1 MEKKRNDN
9 EEMEIDL
16 LELLMVMKKHLAA
29 ILLAGIVGLVIMFA
43 YTSFLVTPLYS
54 ASSMMYVM
62 PDNSNSMN
70 SYTLNDM
77 QVGQQLTSDYS
88 SMIKSRSFME
98 DVIKKLNL
106 TIDYQQLLGKVEVTN
121 PTSSRILQVTVNDP
135 NPQTA
140 ADIANEMASVAESK
154 LKEITGM
161 QAIKIYEEAAVP
173 DRPSSPNMK
182 KNCAL
187 GLLAGFVL
195 AMAVIT
201 ILYLLDDTI
210 KTEEDIELRGIRE
223 NSNYKNPKLNCV
235 RTALEGMIK
244 GYSNLRIEL
253 APSRMV
259 MTNSEGVDL
268 QIDQLSGGYKA
279 VLSVIADIAKR
290 LSMANPD
297 SLNPLEEEA
306 VILID
311 ELDLHL
317 HPKWQKEIVADLKRT
332 FPNSQFI
339 VSTHSPFIVQSLDA
353 DELFDIK
360 TMQYAEEGNYRG
372 RIFV

>member
-1 MEKKRNDN
+1 MEKKKNDN

-70 SYTLNDM
+70 SSTLSDM

-106 TIDYQQLLGKVEVTN
+106 TIDYQQLLEKVEVTN
-121 PTSSRILQVTVNDP
+121 PTSSCILQVTVNDP

-173 DRPSSPNMK
+173 DRPSSPSLK

-187 GLLAGFVL
+187 GLLAGLVL
-195 AMAVIT
+195 AMAVVT

-210 KTEEDIELRGIRE
+210 KTEDDIEKYL
-223 NSNYKNPKLNCV
+223 
-235 RTALEGMIK
+235 GMTT
-244 GYSNLRIEL
+244 L
-253 APSRMV
+253 
-259 MTNSEGVDL
+259 
-268 QIDQLSGGYKA
+268 A
-279 VLSVIADIAKR
+279 VLPYNGRKQQRQAQKHKKQRAKQER
-290 LSMANPD
+290 QTSR
-297 SLNPLEEEA
+297 
-306 VILID
+306 
-311 ELDLHL
+311 
-317 HPKWQKEIVADLKRT
+317 KRKEIET
-332 FPNSQFI
+332 
-339 VSTHSPFIVQSLDA
+339 
-353 DELFDIK
+353 DEF
-360 TMQYAEEGNYRG
+360 N
-372 RIFV
+372 

>member
-16 LELLMVMKKHLAA
+16 LELLMVMKKHLSA

-70 SYTLNDM
+70 SSTLSDM

-88 SMIKSRSFME
+88 NMIKSRSFME

-106 TIDYQQLLGKVEVTN
+106 TIDYQQLLEKVEVTN

-173 DRPSSPNMK
+173 DRPSSPSLK

-187 GLLAGFVL
+187 GLLAGIVL

-210 KTEEDIELRGIRE
+210 KTEDDIEKYL
-223 NSNYKNPKLNCV
+223 
-235 RTALEGMIK
+235 GMTT
-244 GYSNLRIEL
+244 L
-253 APSRMV
+253 AVPYNGRKQQRQAQKHKKQRAKQEKQTSR
-259 MTNSEGVDL
+259 
-268 QIDQLSGGYKA
+268 
-279 VLSVIADIAKR
+279 KR
-290 LSMANPD
+290 
-297 SLNPLEEEA
+297 
-306 VILID
+306 
-311 ELDLHL
+311 
-317 HPKWQKEIVADLKRT
+317 KEIET
-332 FPNSQFI
+332 
-339 VSTHSPFIVQSLDA
+339 
-353 DELFDIK
+353 DEF
-360 TMQYAEEGNYRG
+360 N
-372 RIFV
+372 

>member
-29 ILLAGIVGLVIMFA
+29 ILMAGIVGLVIMFA

-70 SYTLNDM
+70 SSTLSDM

-106 TIDYQQLLGKVEVTN
+106 TIDYQQLLEKVEVTN

-173 DRPSSPNMK
+173 DRPSSPSLK

-187 GLLAGFVL
+187 GLLAGLVL
-195 AMAVIT
+195 AMVVIT

-210 KTEEDIELRGIRE
+210 KTEDDIEKYL
-223 NSNYKNPKLNCV
+223 
-235 RTALEGMIK
+235 GMTT
-244 GYSNLRIEL
+244 L
-253 APSRMV
+253 
-259 MTNSEGVDL
+259 
-268 QIDQLSGGYKA
+268 A
-279 VLSVIADIAKR
+279 VLPYNGRKQQRQAKKHKKQR
-290 LSMANPD
+290 AKQERQTSR
-297 SLNPLEEEA
+297 
-306 VILID
+306 
-311 ELDLHL
+311 
-317 HPKWQKEIVADLKRT
+317 KRKEIET
-332 FPNSQFI
+332 
-339 VSTHSPFIVQSLDA
+339 
-353 DELFDIK
+353 DEF
-360 TMQYAEEGNYRG
+360 N
-372 RIFV
+372 

>member
-70 SYTLNDM
+70 SSTLSDM

-135 NPQTA
+135 NPQIA
-140 ADIANEMASVAESK
+140 ADIANEVASVAESK

-173 DRPSSPNMK
+173 EEPSSPSLK

-187 GLLAGFVL
+187 GLLAGIVL

-201 ILYLLDDTI
+201 VLYLMDDTI
-210 KTEEDIELRGIRE
+210 KTEDDIEKYL
-223 NSNYKNPKLNCV
+223 
-235 RTALEGMIK
+235 GMTT
-244 GYSNLRIEL
+244 L
-253 APSRMV
+253 
-259 MTNSEGVDL
+259 
-268 QIDQLSGGYKA
+268 A
-279 VLSVIADIAKR
+279 VLPYNGKKQQRQAKKQKKQR
-290 LSMANPD
+290 AKQRKQTSR
-297 SLNPLEEEA
+297 
-306 VILID
+306 
-311 ELDLHL
+311 
-317 HPKWQKEIVADLKRT
+317 KRKEIET
-332 FPNSQFI
+332 
-339 VSTHSPFIVQSLDA
+339 
-353 DELFDIK
+353 DEF
-360 TMQYAEEGNYRG
+360 N
-372 RIFV
+372 

>member
-16 LELLMVMKKHLAA
+16 LELLMVMKKHLSA

-62 PDNSNSMN
+62 PDNSNSN
-70 SYTLNDM
+70 SSTLSDM

-88 SMIKSRSFME
+88 SMIESRSFME

-106 TIDYQQLLGKVEVTN
+106 TIDYQQLLEKVEVTN

-140 ADIANEMASVAESK
+140 ADIANEVASVAESK

-173 DRPSSPNMK
+173 EKPSSPSLK

-187 GLLAGFVL
+187 GLLAGIVL

-201 ILYLLDDTI
+201 VLYLMDDTI
-210 KTEEDIELRGIRE
+210 KTEDDIEKYL
-223 NSNYKNPKLNCV
+223 
-235 RTALEGMIK
+235 GMTT
-244 GYSNLRIEL
+244 L
-253 APSRMV
+253 
-259 MTNSEGVDL
+259 
-268 QIDQLSGGYKA
+268 A
-279 VLSVIADIAKR
+279 VLPYNGKKQQRQAKKQR
-290 LSMANPD
+290 AKQGKQTSR
-297 SLNPLEEEA
+297 
-306 VILID
+306 
-311 ELDLHL
+311 
-317 HPKWQKEIVADLKRT
+317 KRKEIET
-332 FPNSQFI
+332 
-339 VSTHSPFIVQSLDA
+339 
-353 DELFDIK
+353 DEF
-360 TMQYAEEGNYRG
+360 N
-372 RIFV
+372 

>member
-43 YTSFLVTPLYS
+43 CTTILMTPLYS

-62 PDNSNSMN
+62 PDNSNS
-70 SYTLNDM
+70 STLSDM

-88 SMIKSRSFME
+88 SMIESRSFME

-106 TIDYQQLLGKVEVTN
+106 TIDYQQLLEKVEVTN

-140 ADIANEMASVAESK
+140 ADIANEVASVAESK

-173 DRPSSPNMK
+173 EKPSSPSLK

-187 GLLAGFVL
+187 GLLAGIVL

-201 ILYLLDDTI
+201 VLYLMDDTI
-210 KTEEDIELRGIRE
+210 KTEDDIEKYL
-223 NSNYKNPKLNCV
+223 
-235 RTALEGMIK
+235 GMTT
-244 GYSNLRIEL
+244 L
-253 APSRMV
+253 
-259 MTNSEGVDL
+259 
-268 QIDQLSGGYKA
+268 A
-279 VLSVIADIAKR
+279 VLPYNGKKQQRQAKKQKKQR
-290 LSMANPD
+290 AKQGKQTSRKRKGI
-297 SLNPLEEEA
+297 ET
-306 VILID
+306 D
-311 ELDLHL
+311 E
-317 HPKWQKEIVADLKRT
+317 
-332 FPNSQFI
+332 FN
-339 VSTHSPFIVQSLDA
+339 
-353 DELFDIK
+353 
-360 TMQYAEEGNYRG
+360 
-372 RIFV
+372 

>member
-43 YTSFLVTPLYS
+43 CTTILMTPLYS

-62 PDNSNSMN
+62 PDNSNSN
-70 SYTLNDM
+70 SSTLSDM

-88 SMIKSRSFME
+88 NMIESRSFME

-106 TIDYQQLLGKVEVTN
+106 TIDYQQLLEKVEVTN

-140 ADIANEMASVAESK
+140 ADIANEVASVAESK

-173 DRPSSPNMK
+173 EKPSSPSL

-187 GLLAGFVL
+187 GLLAGIVL

-201 ILYLLDDTI
+201 VLYLMDDTI
-210 KTEEDIELRGIRE
+210 KTEDDIEKYL
-223 NSNYKNPKLNCV
+223 
-235 RTALEGMIK
+235 GMTT
-244 GYSNLRIEL
+244 L
-253 APSRMV
+253 
-259 MTNSEGVDL
+259 
-268 QIDQLSGGYKA
+268 A
-279 VLSVIADIAKR
+279 VLPYNGKKQQRQAKKQKKQR
-290 LSMANPD
+290 AKQGKQTSR
-297 SLNPLEEEA
+297 
-306 VILID
+306 
-311 ELDLHL
+311 
-317 HPKWQKEIVADLKRT
+317 KRKEIET
-332 FPNSQFI
+332 
-339 VSTHSPFIVQSLDA
+339 
-353 DELFDIK
+353 DEF
-360 TMQYAEEGNYRG
+360 N
-372 RIFV
+372 

>member
-16 LELLMVMKKHLAA
+16 LELLMVMKKHLSA

-70 SYTLNDM
+70 SSTLSDM

-173 DRPSSPNMK
+173 DRPSSPSLK

-187 GLLAGFVL
+187 GLLAGLVL
-195 AMAVIT
+195 AMAVVT
-201 ILYLLDDTI
+201 ILYLMDDTI
-210 KTEEDIELRGIRE
+210 KTEDDIEKYL
-223 NSNYKNPKLNCV
+223 
-235 RTALEGMIK
+235 GMTT
-244 GYSNLRIEL
+244 L
-253 APSRMV
+253 
-259 MTNSEGVDL
+259 
-268 QIDQLSGGYKA
+268 A
-279 VLSVIADIAKR
+279 VLPYNGRKQQRQAQKHKKQRAKQER
-290 LSMANPD
+290 QTSR
-297 SLNPLEEEA
+297 
-306 VILID
+306 
-311 ELDLHL
+311 
-317 HPKWQKEIVADLKRT
+317 KRKEIET
-332 FPNSQFI
+332 
-339 VSTHSPFIVQSLDA
+339 
-353 DELFDIK
+353 DEF
-360 TMQYAEEGNYRG
+360 N
-372 RIFV
+372 

>member
-29 ILLAGIVGLVIMFA
+29 ILLAGIVGLVLMFA

-70 SYTLNDM
+70 SSTLSDM

-106 TIDYQQLLGKVEVTN
+106 TIDYQQLLEKVEVTN

-140 ADIANEMASVAESK
+140 ADIANEVASVAESK

-173 DRPSSPNMK
+173 DRPSSPSLK

-187 GLLAGFVL
+187 GLLAGIVL

-210 KTEEDIELRGIRE
+210 KTEDDIEKYL
-223 NSNYKNPKLNCV
+223 
-235 RTALEGMIK
+235 GMTT
-244 GYSNLRIEL
+244 L
-253 APSRMV
+253 
-259 MTNSEGVDL
+259 
-268 QIDQLSGGYKA
+268 A
-279 VLSVIADIAKR
+279 VLPYNGRKQQRQAQKHKKQRAKQ
-290 LSMANPD
+290 
-297 SLNPLEEEA
+297 E
-306 VILID
+306 
-311 ELDLHL
+311 
-317 HPKWQKEIVADLKRT
+317 K
-332 FPNSQFI
+332 
-339 VSTHSPFIVQSLDA
+339 
-353 DELFDIK
+353 
-360 TMQYAEEGNYRG
+360 
-372 RIFV
+372 

>member
-1 MEKKRNDN
+1 MEKKKNDN

-70 SYTLNDM
+70 SSTLSDM

-106 TIDYQQLLGKVEVTN
+106 TIDYQQLLEKVEVTN

-173 DRPSSPNMK
+173 DRPSSPSLK

-187 GLLAGFVL
+187 GLLAGLVL
-195 AMAVIT
+195 AMAVVT

-210 KTEEDIELRGIRE
+210 KTEDDIEKYL
-223 NSNYKNPKLNCV
+223 
-235 RTALEGMIK
+235 GMTT
-244 GYSNLRIEL
+244 L
-253 APSRMV
+253 
-259 MTNSEGVDL
+259 
-268 QIDQLSGGYKA
+268 A
-279 VLSVIADIAKR
+279 VLPYNGRKQQRQAQKHKKQRAKQER
-290 LSMANPD
+290 QTSR
-297 SLNPLEEEA
+297 
-306 VILID
+306 
-311 ELDLHL
+311 
-317 HPKWQKEIVADLKRT
+317 KRKEIET
-332 FPNSQFI
+332 
-339 VSTHSPFIVQSLDA
+339 
-353 DELFDIK
+353 DEF
-360 TMQYAEEGNYRG
+360 N
-372 RIFV
+372 

>member
-16 LELLMVMKKHLAA
+16 LELLMVMKKHLSA

-70 SYTLNDM
+70 SSTLSDM
-77 QVGQQLTSDYS
+77 QVGQQLTSDYF

-173 DRPSSPNMK
+173 DRPSSPSLK

-187 GLLAGFVL
+187 GLLAGLVL
-195 AMAVIT
+195 AMAVVT

-210 KTEEDIELRGIRE
+210 KTEDDIEKYL
-223 NSNYKNPKLNCV
+223 
-235 RTALEGMIK
+235 GMTT
-244 GYSNLRIEL
+244 L
-253 APSRMV
+253 
-259 MTNSEGVDL
+259 
-268 QIDQLSGGYKA
+268 A
-279 VLSVIADIAKR
+279 VLPYNGRKQQRQAQKHKKQRAKQER
-290 LSMANPD
+290 QTSR
-297 SLNPLEEEA
+297 
-306 VILID
+306 
-311 ELDLHL
+311 
-317 HPKWQKEIVADLKRT
+317 KRKEIET
-332 FPNSQFI
+332 
-339 VSTHSPFIVQSLDA
+339 
-353 DELFDIK
+353 DEF
-360 TMQYAEEGNYRG
+360 N
-372 RIFV
+372 

>member
-16 LELLMVMKKHLAA
+16 LELLMVMKKHLSA

-106 TIDYQQLLGKVEVTN
+106 TIDYQQLLEKVEVTN

-210 KTEEDIELRGIRE
+210 KTEDDIEKYL
-223 NSNYKNPKLNCV
+223 
-235 RTALEGMIK
+235 GMTT
-244 GYSNLRIEL
+244 L
-253 APSRMV
+253 
-259 MTNSEGVDL
+259 
-268 QIDQLSGGYKA
+268 A
-279 VLSVIADIAKR
+279 VLPYNGRKQQRQAQKHKKQRAKQEKQTSR
-290 LSMANPD
+290 
-297 SLNPLEEEA
+297 
-306 VILID
+306 
-311 ELDLHL
+311 
-317 HPKWQKEIVADLKRT
+317 KRKEIET
-332 FPNSQFI
+332 
-339 VSTHSPFIVQSLDA
+339 
-353 DELFDIK
+353 DEF
-360 TMQYAEEGNYRG
+360 N
-372 RIFV
+372 

>member
-62 PDNSNSMN
+62 PDNSNSN
-70 SYTLNDM
+70 SSTLSDM

-88 SMIKSRSFME
+88 SMIESRSFME

-106 TIDYQQLLGKVEVTN
+106 TIDYQQLLEKVEVTN

-140 ADIANEMASVAESK
+140 ADIANEVASVAESK

-173 DRPSSPNMK
+173 DRPSSPSLK

-187 GLLAGFVL
+187 GLLAGLVL

-210 KTEEDIELRGIRE
+210 KTEDDIEKYL
-223 NSNYKNPKLNCV
+223 
-235 RTALEGMIK
+235 GMTT
-244 GYSNLRIEL
+244 L
-253 APSRMV
+253 
-259 MTNSEGVDL
+259 
-268 QIDQLSGGYKA
+268 A
-279 VLSVIADIAKR
+279 VLPYNGRKQQRQAQKHKKQRAKQER
-290 LSMANPD
+290 QTSR
-297 SLNPLEEEA
+297 
-306 VILID
+306 
-311 ELDLHL
+311 
-317 HPKWQKEIVADLKRT
+317 KRKEIET
-332 FPNSQFI
+332 
-339 VSTHSPFIVQSLDA
+339 
-353 DELFDIK
+353 DEF
-360 TMQYAEEGNYRG
+360 N
-372 RIFV
+372 

>member
-16 LELLMVMKKHLAA
+16 LELLMVMKKHLSA

-210 KTEEDIELRGIRE
+210 KTEDDIEKYL
-223 NSNYKNPKLNCV
+223 
-235 RTALEGMIK
+235 GMTT
-244 GYSNLRIEL
+244 L
-253 APSRMV
+253 
-259 MTNSEGVDL
+259 
-268 QIDQLSGGYKA
+268 A
-279 VLSVIADIAKR
+279 VLPYNGKKQQRQAQKHKKQRAKQEKQTSR
-290 LSMANPD
+290 
-297 SLNPLEEEA
+297 
-306 VILID
+306 
-311 ELDLHL
+311 
-317 HPKWQKEIVADLKRT
+317 KRKEIET
-332 FPNSQFI
+332 
-339 VSTHSPFIVQSLDA
+339 
-353 DELFDIK
+353 DEF
-360 TMQYAEEGNYRG
+360 N
-372 RIFV
+372 

>member
-16 LELLMVMKKHLAA
+16 LELLMVMKKHLSA

-187 GLLAGFVL
+187 GLLAGIVL
-195 AMAVIT
+195 TMAVIT

-210 KTEEDIELRGIRE
+210 KTEDDIEKYL
-223 NSNYKNPKLNCV
+223 
-235 RTALEGMIK
+235 GMTT
-244 GYSNLRIEL
+244 L
-253 APSRMV
+253 
-259 MTNSEGVDL
+259 
-268 QIDQLSGGYKA
+268 A
-279 VLSVIADIAKR
+279 VLPYNGRKQQRQAQKHKKQRAKQEKQTSR
-290 LSMANPD
+290 
-297 SLNPLEEEA
+297 
-306 VILID
+306 
-311 ELDLHL
+311 
-317 HPKWQKEIVADLKRT
+317 KRKEIET
-332 FPNSQFI
+332 
-339 VSTHSPFIVQSLDA
+339 
-353 DELFDIK
+353 DEF
-360 TMQYAEEGNYRG
+360 N
-372 RIFV
+372 

>member
-1 MEKKRNDN
+1 
-9 EEMEIDL
+9 MEIDL
-16 LELLMVMKKHLAA
+16 LELLMVMKKHLSA

-70 SYTLNDM
+70 SSTLSDM

-173 DRPSSPNMK
+173 DRPSSPSLK

-187 GLLAGFVL
+187 GLLAGLVL
-195 AMAVIT
+195 AMAVVT
-201 ILYLLDDTI
+201 SLYLLDDTI
-210 KTEEDIELRGIRE
+210 KTEDDIEKYL
-223 NSNYKNPKLNCV
+223 
-235 RTALEGMIK
+235 GMTT
-244 GYSNLRIEL
+244 L
-253 APSRMV
+253 
-259 MTNSEGVDL
+259 
-268 QIDQLSGGYKA
+268 A
-279 VLSVIADIAKR
+279 VLPYNGRKQQRQAQKHKKQRAKQER
-290 LSMANPD
+290 QTSR
-297 SLNPLEEEA
+297 
-306 VILID
+306 
-311 ELDLHL
+311 
-317 HPKWQKEIVADLKRT
+317 KRKEIET
-332 FPNSQFI
+332 
-339 VSTHSPFIVQSLDA
+339 
-353 DELFDIK
+353 DEF
-360 TMQYAEEGNYRG
+360 N
-372 RIFV
+372 

>member
-70 SYTLNDM
+70 SSTLSDM

-106 TIDYQQLLGKVEVTN
+106 TIDYQKLLEKVEVTN
-121 PTSSRILQVTVNDP
+121 PTSSRILQVIVNDP

-140 ADIANEMASVAESK
+140 ADIANEVASVAESK

-173 DRPSSPNMK
+173 DRPSSPSLK

-187 GLLAGFVL
+187 GLLAGIVL

-201 ILYLLDDTI
+201 VLYLLDDTI
-210 KTEEDIELRGIRE
+210 KTEDDIEKYL
-223 NSNYKNPKLNCV
+223 
-235 RTALEGMIK
+235 GMTT
-244 GYSNLRIEL
+244 L
-253 APSRMV
+253 
-259 MTNSEGVDL
+259 
-268 QIDQLSGGYKA
+268 A
-279 VLSVIADIAKR
+279 VLPYNGRKQQRQAQKHKKQRAKQER
-290 LSMANPD
+290 QTSR
-297 SLNPLEEEA
+297 
-306 VILID
+306 
-311 ELDLHL
+311 
-317 HPKWQKEIVADLKRT
+317 KRKEIET
-332 FPNSQFI
+332 
-339 VSTHSPFIVQSLDA
+339 
-353 DELFDIK
+353 DEF
-360 TMQYAEEGNYRG
+360 N
-372 RIFV
+372 

>member
-43 YTSFLVTPLYS
+43 WTTILMTPLYS

-62 PDNSNSMN
+62 PDNSNSN
-70 SYTLNDM
+70 SSTLSDM

-88 SMIKSRSFME
+88 SMIESRSFME

-106 TIDYQQLLGKVEVTN
+106 TIDYQQLLEKVEVTN

-140 ADIANEMASVAESK
+140 ADIANEVASVAESK

-173 DRPSSPNMK
+173 EKPSSPSLK

-187 GLLAGFVL
+187 GLLAGIVL

-201 ILYLLDDTI
+201 VLYLMDDTI
-210 KTEEDIELRGIRE
+210 KTEDDIEKYL
-223 NSNYKNPKLNCV
+223 
-235 RTALEGMIK
+235 GMTT
-244 GYSNLRIEL
+244 L
-253 APSRMV
+253 
-259 MTNSEGVDL
+259 
-268 QIDQLSGGYKA
+268 A
-279 VLSVIADIAKR
+279 VLPYNGKKQQRQAKKQKKQR
-290 LSMANPD
+290 AKQGKQTSR
-297 SLNPLEEEA
+297 
-306 VILID
+306 
-311 ELDLHL
+311 
-317 HPKWQKEIVADLKRT
+317 KRKEIET
-332 FPNSQFI
+332 
-339 VSTHSPFIVQSLDA
+339 
-353 DELFDIK
+353 DEF
-360 TMQYAEEGNYRG
+360 N
-372 RIFV
+372 

>member
-62 PDNSNSMN
+62 PDNNTNNSLT
-70 SYTLNDM
+70 SSDM

-98 DVIKKLNL
+98 TVIKKLNL
-106 TIDYQQLLGKVEVTN
+106 TIDYQQLLEKVEVTN

-140 ADIANEMASVAESK
+140 ADIANEVASVAESK

-173 DRPSSPNMK
+173 DRPSSPSLK

-187 GLLAGFVL
+187 GLLAGLVL

-201 ILYLLDDTI
+201 VLYLLDDTI
-210 KTEEDIELRGIRE
+210 KTEDDIEKYL
-223 NSNYKNPKLNCV
+223 
-235 RTALEGMIK
+235 GMTT
-244 GYSNLRIEL
+244 L
-253 APSRMV
+253 
-259 MTNSEGVDL
+259 
-268 QIDQLSGGYKA
+268 A
-279 VLSVIADIAKR
+279 VLPYNGRKQQRQAQKHKKQRAKQER
-290 LSMANPD
+290 QTSR
-297 SLNPLEEEA
+297 
-306 VILID
+306 
-311 ELDLHL
+311 
-317 HPKWQKEIVADLKRT
+317 KRKEIET
-332 FPNSQFI
+332 
-339 VSTHSPFIVQSLDA
+339 
-353 DELFDIK
+353 DEF
-360 TMQYAEEGNYRG
+360 N
-372 RIFV
+372 

>member
-43 YTSFLVTPLYS
+43 YTSLLVTPFYI

-62 PDNSNSMN
+62 PDNTNSNS
-70 SYTLNDM
+70 STLSDM

-88 SMIKSRSFME
+88 SMIESRSFME

-106 TIDYQQLLGKVEVTN
+106 TIDYQKLLEKVEVTN

-140 ADIANEMASVAESK
+140 ADIANEVASVTESK

-173 DRPSSPNMK
+173 ENPSSPSLK

-187 GLLAGFVL
+187 GLLAGIVL

-201 ILYLLDDTI
+201 VLYLMDDTI
-210 KTEEDIELRGIRE
+210 KTEDDIEKYL
-223 NSNYKNPKLNCV
+223 
-235 RTALEGMIK
+235 GMTT
-244 GYSNLRIEL
+244 L
-253 APSRMV
+253 
-259 MTNSEGVDL
+259 
-268 QIDQLSGGYKA
+268 A
-279 VLSVIADIAKR
+279 VLPYNGKKQQRQAKKQKKQR
-290 LSMANPD
+290 AKQGKQTSR
-297 SLNPLEEEA
+297 
-306 VILID
+306 
-311 ELDLHL
+311 
-317 HPKWQKEIVADLKRT
+317 KRKEIET
-332 FPNSQFI
+332 
-339 VSTHSPFIVQSLDA
+339 
-353 DELFDIK
+353 DEF
-360 TMQYAEEGNYRG
+360 N
-372 RIFV
+372 

>member
-16 LELLMVMKKHLAA
+16 LELLMVMKKHLSA
-29 ILLAGIVGLVIMFA
+29 ILMAGIVGLVIMFA

-62 PDNSNSMN
+62 PDNSNNMN
-70 SYTLNDM
+70 SSTLSDM

-106 TIDYQQLLGKVEVTN
+106 TIDYQQLLEKVEVTN

-140 ADIANEMASVAESK
+140 ADIANEVASVAESK

-173 DRPSSPNMK
+173 EKPSSPSLK

-187 GLLAGFVL
+187 GLLAGIVL

-201 ILYLLDDTI
+201 VLYLMDDTI
-210 KTEEDIELRGIRE
+210 KTEDDIEKYL
-223 NSNYKNPKLNCV
+223 
-235 RTALEGMIK
+235 GMTT
-244 GYSNLRIEL
+244 L
-253 APSRMV
+253 
-259 MTNSEGVDL
+259 
-268 QIDQLSGGYKA
+268 A
-279 VLSVIADIAKR
+279 VLPYNGKKQQRQAKKHKKQR
-290 LSMANPD
+290 AKQERQTSR
-297 SLNPLEEEA
+297 
-306 VILID
+306 
-311 ELDLHL
+311 
-317 HPKWQKEIVADLKRT
+317 KRKEIET
-332 FPNSQFI
+332 
-339 VSTHSPFIVQSLDA
+339 
-353 DELFDIK
+353 DEF
-360 TMQYAEEGNYRG
+360 N
-372 RIFV
+372 

>member
-16 LELLMVMKKHLAA
+16 LELLMVMKKHLSA

-62 PDNSNSMN
+62 PDNSISMN
-70 SYTLNDM
+70 SSTLSDM

-88 SMIKSRSFME
+88 NMIKNRSFME

-106 TIDYQQLLGKVEVTN
+106 TIDYQQLLEKVEVTN

-173 DRPSSPNMK
+173 DRPSSPSLK

-187 GLLAGFVL
+187 GLLAGIVL

-210 KTEEDIELRGIRE
+210 KTEDDIEKYL
-223 NSNYKNPKLNCV
+223 
-235 RTALEGMIK
+235 GMTT
-244 GYSNLRIEL
+244 L
-253 APSRMV
+253 
-259 MTNSEGVDL
+259 
-268 QIDQLSGGYKA
+268 A
-279 VLSVIADIAKR
+279 VLPYNGRKQQRQAQKHKKQRAKQEKQTSR
-290 LSMANPD
+290 
-297 SLNPLEEEA
+297 
-306 VILID
+306 
-311 ELDLHL
+311 
-317 HPKWQKEIVADLKRT
+317 KRKEIET
-332 FPNSQFI
+332 
-339 VSTHSPFIVQSLDA
+339 
-353 DELFDIK
+353 DEF
-360 TMQYAEEGNYRG
+360 N
-372 RIFV
+372 

>member
-16 LELLMVMKKHLAA
+16 LELLMVMKKHLSA

-43 YTSFLVTPLYS
+43 YTSFLVIPLYS

-70 SYTLNDM
+70 SSTLSDM

-106 TIDYQQLLGKVEVTN
+106 TIDYQQLLEKVEVTN

-173 DRPSSPNMK
+173 EKPSSPSLE

-187 GLLAGFVL
+187 GLLAGIVL
-195 AMAVIT
+195 AMTVIT
-201 ILYLLDDTI
+201 VLYLMDDTI
-210 KTEEDIELRGIRE
+210 KTEDDIEKYLGITT
-223 NSNYKNPKLNCV
+223 L
-235 RTALEGMIK
+235 
-244 GYSNLRIEL
+244 
-253 APSRMV
+253 
-259 MTNSEGVDL
+259 
-268 QIDQLSGGYKA
+268 A
-279 VLSVIADIAKR
+279 VLPYNGKKQQRQAKKQKKQR
-290 LSMANPD
+290 AKQGKQTSR
-297 SLNPLEEEA
+297 
-306 VILID
+306 
-311 ELDLHL
+311 
-317 HPKWQKEIVADLKRT
+317 KRKEIET
-332 FPNSQFI
+332 
-339 VSTHSPFIVQSLDA
+339 
-353 DELFDIK
+353 DEF
-360 TMQYAEEGNYRG
+360 N
-372 RIFV
+372 

>member
-16 LELLMVMKKHLAA
+16 LELLMVMKKHLSA

-70 SYTLNDM
+70 SSTLSDM

-106 TIDYQQLLGKVEVTN
+106 TIDYQQLLEKVEVTN

-173 DRPSSPNMK
+173 DRPSSPSLK

-187 GLLAGFVL
+187 GLLAGLVL
-195 AMAVIT
+195 AMAVVT

-210 KTEEDIELRGIRE
+210 KTEDDIEKYL
-223 NSNYKNPKLNCV
+223 
-235 RTALEGMIK
+235 GMTT
-244 GYSNLRIEL
+244 L
-253 APSRMV
+253 
-259 MTNSEGVDL
+259 
-268 QIDQLSGGYKA
+268 A
-279 VLSVIADIAKR
+279 VLPYNGRKQQRQAQKHKKQRAKQER
-290 LSMANPD
+290 QTSR
-297 SLNPLEEEA
+297 
-306 VILID
+306 
-311 ELDLHL
+311 
-317 HPKWQKEIVADLKRT
+317 KRKEIET
-332 FPNSQFI
+332 
-339 VSTHSPFIVQSLDA
+339 
-353 DELFDIK
+353 DEF
-360 TMQYAEEGNYRG
+360 N
-372 RIFV
+372 

>member
-16 LELLMVMKKHLAA
+16 LELLMVMKKHLSA

-62 PDNSNSMN
+62 PDNSNSN
-70 SYTLNDM
+70 SSTLSDM

-88 SMIKSRSFME
+88 SMIESRSFME

-106 TIDYQQLLGKVEVTN
+106 TIDYQKLLEKVEVTN

-140 ADIANEMASVAESK
+140 ADIANEVASVAESK

-173 DRPSSPNMK
+173 DRPSSPSLK

-187 GLLAGFVL
+187 GLLAGIVL

-201 ILYLLDDTI
+201 VLYLMDDTI
-210 KTEEDIELRGIRE
+210 KTEDDIEKYL
-223 NSNYKNPKLNCV
+223 
-235 RTALEGMIK
+235 GMTT
-244 GYSNLRIEL
+244 L
-253 APSRMV
+253 
-259 MTNSEGVDL
+259 
-268 QIDQLSGGYKA
+268 A
-279 VLSVIADIAKR
+279 VLPYNGKKQQRQAKKQKKQR
-290 LSMANPD
+290 AKQGKQTSR
-297 SLNPLEEEA
+297 
-306 VILID
+306 
-311 ELDLHL
+311 
-317 HPKWQKEIVADLKRT
+317 KRKEIET
-332 FPNSQFI
+332 
-339 VSTHSPFIVQSLDA
+339 
-353 DELFDIK
+353 DEF
-360 TMQYAEEGNYRG
+360 N
-372 RIFV
+372 

>member
-16 LELLMVMKKHLAA
+16 LELLMVMKKHLSA

-70 SYTLNDM
+70 SSTLSDM

-88 SMIKSRSFME
+88 NMIKSRSFME

-106 TIDYQQLLGKVEVTN
+106 TIDYQQLLEKVEVTN

-173 DRPSSPNMK
+173 DRPSSPSLK

-187 GLLAGFVL
+187 GLLAGIVL

-210 KTEEDIELRGIRE
+210 KTEDDIEKYL
-223 NSNYKNPKLNCV
+223 
-235 RTALEGMIK
+235 GMTT
-244 GYSNLRIEL
+244 L
-253 APSRMV
+253 
-259 MTNSEGVDL
+259 
-268 QIDQLSGGYKA
+268 A
-279 VLSVIADIAKR
+279 VLPYNGRKQQRQAQKHKKQRAKQEKQTSR
-290 LSMANPD
+290 
-297 SLNPLEEEA
+297 
-306 VILID
+306 
-311 ELDLHL
+311 
-317 HPKWQKEIVADLKRT
+317 KRKEIET
-332 FPNSQFI
+332 
-339 VSTHSPFIVQSLDA
+339 
-353 DELFDIK
+353 DEF
-360 TMQYAEEGNYRG
+360 N
-372 RIFV
+372 

>member
-29 ILLAGIVGLVIMFA
+29 ILFAGIVGLVLMFA

-70 SYTLNDM
+70 SSTLSDM

-106 TIDYQQLLGKVEVTN
+106 NIDYQKLLEKVEVTN

-173 DRPSSPNMK
+173 DRPSSPSLK

-187 GLLAGFVL
+187 GLLAGIVL

-210 KTEEDIELRGIRE
+210 KTEDDIEKYL
-223 NSNYKNPKLNCV
+223 
-235 RTALEGMIK
+235 GMTT
-244 GYSNLRIEL
+244 L
-253 APSRMV
+253 
-259 MTNSEGVDL
+259 
-268 QIDQLSGGYKA
+268 A
-279 VLSVIADIAKR
+279 VLPYNGRKQQRQAQKHKKQRAKQER
-290 LSMANPD
+290 QTSR
-297 SLNPLEEEA
+297 
-306 VILID
+306 
-311 ELDLHL
+311 
-317 HPKWQKEIVADLKRT
+317 KRKEIET
-332 FPNSQFI
+332 
-339 VSTHSPFIVQSLDA
+339 
-353 DELFDIK
+353 DEF
-360 TMQYAEEGNYRG
+360 N
-372 RIFV
+372 

>member
-16 LELLMVMKKHLAA
+16 LELLMVMKKHLSA
-29 ILLAGIVGLVIMFA
+29 ILMAGIVGLVIMFA

-62 PDNSNSMN
+62 PDNSNNMN
-70 SYTLNDM
+70 SSTLSDM

-106 TIDYQQLLGKVEVTN
+106 TIDYQQLLEKVEVTN

-173 DRPSSPNMK
+173 DRPSSPSLK

-187 GLLAGFVL
+187 GLLAGIVL

-210 KTEEDIELRGIRE
+210 KTEDDIEKYL
-223 NSNYKNPKLNCV
+223 
-235 RTALEGMIK
+235 GMTT
-244 GYSNLRIEL
+244 L
-253 APSRMV
+253 
-259 MTNSEGVDL
+259 
-268 QIDQLSGGYKA
+268 A
-279 VLSVIADIAKR
+279 VLPYNGRKQQRQAQKHKKQRAKQER
-290 LSMANPD
+290 QTSR
-297 SLNPLEEEA
+297 
-306 VILID
+306 
-311 ELDLHL
+311 
-317 HPKWQKEIVADLKRT
+317 KRKEIET
-332 FPNSQFI
+332 
-339 VSTHSPFIVQSLDA
+339 
-353 DELFDIK
+353 DEF
-360 TMQYAEEGNYRG
+360 N
-372 RIFV
+372 

>member
-16 LELLMVMKKHLAA
+16 LELLMVMKKHLSA

-70 SYTLNDM
+70 SSTLSDL

-106 TIDYQQLLGKVEVTN
+106 TIDYQRLLEKVEVTN
-121 PTSSRILQVTVNDP
+121 PTDSRILQVTVNDP
-135 NPQTA
+135 NPQIA
-140 ADIANEMASVAESK
+140 ADIANEVASVAESR
-154 LKEITGM
+154 LKEITGT
-161 QAIKIYEEAAVP
+161 QAIKIYEEAAVL
-173 DRPSSPNMK
+173 DRPSSPSLK

-187 GLLAGFVL
+187 GLLAGLVL

-210 KTEEDIELRGIRE
+210 KTEDDIEKYL
-223 NSNYKNPKLNCV
+223 
-235 RTALEGMIK
+235 GMTT
-244 GYSNLRIEL
+244 L
-253 APSRMV
+253 
-259 MTNSEGVDL
+259 
-268 QIDQLSGGYKA
+268 A
-279 VLSVIADIAKR
+279 VLPYNGRKQQRQAQKHKKQRAKQEKQTSR
-290 LSMANPD
+290 
-297 SLNPLEEEA
+297 
-306 VILID
+306 
-311 ELDLHL
+311 
-317 HPKWQKEIVADLKRT
+317 KRKEIET
-332 FPNSQFI
+332 
-339 VSTHSPFIVQSLDA
+339 
-353 DELFDIK
+353 DEF
-360 TMQYAEEGNYRG
+360 N
-372 RIFV
+372 

>member
-16 LELLMVMKKHLAA
+16 LELLMVMKKHLSA

-70 SYTLNDM
+70 SSTLSDM

-106 TIDYQQLLGKVEVTN
+106 TIDYQQLLEKVEVTN

-187 GLLAGFVL
+187 GLLAGIVL
-195 AMAVIT
+195 TMAVIT

-210 KTEEDIELRGIRE
+210 KTEDDIEKYL
-223 NSNYKNPKLNCV
+223 
-235 RTALEGMIK
+235 GMTT
-244 GYSNLRIEL
+244 L
-253 APSRMV
+253 
-259 MTNSEGVDL
+259 
-268 QIDQLSGGYKA
+268 A
-279 VLSVIADIAKR
+279 VLPYNGRKQQRQAQKHKKQRAKQER
-290 LSMANPD
+290 QTSR
-297 SLNPLEEEA
+297 
-306 VILID
+306 
-311 ELDLHL
+311 
-317 HPKWQKEIVADLKRT
+317 KRKEIET
-332 FPNSQFI
+332 
-339 VSTHSPFIVQSLDA
+339 
-353 DELFDIK
+353 DEF
-360 TMQYAEEGNYRG
+360 N
-372 RIFV
+372 

>member
-16 LELLMVMKKHLAA
+16 LELLMVMKKHLSA

-62 PDNSNSMN
+62 PDNSKSMN
-70 SYTLNDM
+70 SSTLSDM

-106 TIDYQQLLGKVEVTN
+106 TIDYQHLLEKVEVTN

-140 ADIANEMASVAESK
+140 ADIANEVASVAESK

-173 DRPSSPNMK
+173 DRPSSPSMK
-182 KNCAL
+182 MNCAL

-210 KTEEDIELRGIRE
+210 KTEDDIEKYL
-223 NSNYKNPKLNCV
+223 
-235 RTALEGMIK
+235 GMTT
-244 GYSNLRIEL
+244 L
-253 APSRMV
+253 
-259 MTNSEGVDL
+259 
-268 QIDQLSGGYKA
+268 A
-279 VLSVIADIAKR
+279 VLPYNGRKQQRQAQKHKKQRAKQER
-290 LSMANPD
+290 QTSR
-297 SLNPLEEEA
+297 
-306 VILID
+306 
-311 ELDLHL
+311 
-317 HPKWQKEIVADLKRT
+317 KRKEIET
-332 FPNSQFI
+332 
-339 VSTHSPFIVQSLDA
+339 
-353 DELFDIK
+353 DEF
-360 TMQYAEEGNYRG
+360 N
-372 RIFV
+372 

>member
-16 LELLMVMKKHLAA
+16 LELLMVMKKHLSA

-70 SYTLNDM
+70 SSTLSDM

-88 SMIKSRSFME
+88 NMIKSRSFME

-173 DRPSSPNMK
+173 DRPSSPSLK

-187 GLLAGFVL
+187 GLLAGLVL
-195 AMAVIT
+195 AMAVVT

-210 KTEEDIELRGIRE
+210 KTEDDIEKYL
-223 NSNYKNPKLNCV
+223 
-235 RTALEGMIK
+235 GMTT
-244 GYSNLRIEL
+244 L
-253 APSRMV
+253 
-259 MTNSEGVDL
+259 
-268 QIDQLSGGYKA
+268 A
-279 VLSVIADIAKR
+279 VLPYNGRKQQRQAQKHKKQRAKQER
-290 LSMANPD
+290 QTSR
-297 SLNPLEEEA
+297 
-306 VILID
+306 
-311 ELDLHL
+311 
-317 HPKWQKEIVADLKRT
+317 KRKEIET
-332 FPNSQFI
+332 
-339 VSTHSPFIVQSLDA
+339 
-353 DELFDIK
+353 DEF
-360 TMQYAEEGNYRG
+360 N
-372 RIFV
+372 

>member
-70 SYTLNDM
+70 SSTLSDM

-140 ADIANEMASVAESK
+140 ADIANEVASVAESK
-154 LKEITGM
+154 LKEITGI
-161 QAIKIYEEAAVP
+161 QAIKIYEEAAMP
-173 DRPSSPNMK
+173 DRPSSPSLK

-187 GLLAGFVL
+187 GLLAGLVL

-201 ILYLLDDTI
+201 ILYLLDDSI
-210 KTEEDIELRGIRE
+210 KTEDDIEKYL
-223 NSNYKNPKLNCV
+223 
-235 RTALEGMIK
+235 GMTT
-244 GYSNLRIEL
+244 L
-253 APSRMV
+253 
-259 MTNSEGVDL
+259 
-268 QIDQLSGGYKA
+268 A
-279 VLSVIADIAKR
+279 VLPYNGRKQQRQAQKHKKQRAKQEKQTFR
-290 LSMANPD
+290 
-297 SLNPLEEEA
+297 
-306 VILID
+306 
-311 ELDLHL
+311 
-317 HPKWQKEIVADLKRT
+317 KRKEIET
-332 FPNSQFI
+332 
-339 VSTHSPFIVQSLDA
+339 
-353 DELFDIK
+353 DEF
-360 TMQYAEEGNYRG
+360 N
-372 RIFV
+372 